1 MASQTDICN
10 MAAGFIGVSA
20 SIGSINEQ
28 SALGLAC
35 LQFWNITQDYLL
47 RNYNWKFAAY
57 RVTVQPLSNTVQNWG
72 YVYPVPADSL
82 KVKCITI
89 PGLRNPRA
97 DQRAPFEMA
106 AIAGVGKVIYTD
118 MNPCEL
124 QYTSNSA
131 DVIDPTQWDPIFCIA
146 FAYLLGS
153 FIAMGLSSTP
163 AVAAQCRAAA
173 EQTLALA
180 IAQDLIETQQDAPP
194 PCAFIAER
202 DGYGPQSYIP
212 VPGQDISPASFF
224 VG

>member
-10 MAAGFIGVSA
+10 MAGGFIGVSA
-20 SIGSINEQ
+20 TIGSITEQ
-28 SALGLAC
+28 SALALAC
-35 LQFWNITQDYLL
+35 NQFWPIVQDYML

-72 YVYPVPADSL
+72 YVYLVPADSV
-82 KVKCITI
+82 KVKAITI
-89 PGLRNPRA
+89 PGLRNPRS
-97 DQRAPFEMA
+97 DQKAPFEMA
-106 AIAGVGKVIYTD
+106 AIAGIGQVIYTD

-124 QYTSNSA
+124 QYTSRVT
-131 DVIDPTQWDPIFCIA
+131 DTTQWDPMFCIA

-153 FIAMGLSSTP
+153 FIAMPLSSTP

-173 EQTLALA
+173 EQTLTLA
-180 IAQDLIETQQDAPP
+180 MAQDLIEGQQDAPP
-194 PCAFIAER
+194 ECAFISER

-212 VPGQDISPASFF
+212 VPGNNIAPSSFY